1 MLKNLFYEEQQR
13 DTKRTIR
20 PTDMDQ
26 SVVDCVRGISSFI
39 CNIIMCLVV
48 VLIAIFLFRHGGSLF
63 YEVDRLL
70 NVIYDTILEICD
82 FLWGFCECI
91 LKFLHG

>member
-13 DTKRTIR
+13 DTKHTIR
-20 PTDMDQ
+20 SIDMDQ
-26 SVVDCVRGISSFI
+26 SVVECVRGISSFI

-63 YEVDRLL
+63 YEMDRLL
-70 NVIYDTILEICD
+70 NTIFSMVMTAPPEVRYRVLR
-82 FLWGFCECI
+82 
-91 LKFLHG
+91 